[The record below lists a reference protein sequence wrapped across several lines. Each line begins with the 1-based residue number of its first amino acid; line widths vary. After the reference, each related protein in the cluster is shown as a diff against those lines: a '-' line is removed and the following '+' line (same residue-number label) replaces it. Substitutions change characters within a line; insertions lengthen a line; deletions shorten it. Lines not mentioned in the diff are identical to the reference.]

1 MSIIETKIEIGAK
14 KPFRVV
20 HISDTH
26 LTYADMRDGE
36 RKVALSERRSQYF
49 KEAEDTLALAAE
61 TAKRYNAP
69 ILHTGDL
76 SDFVSLA
83 NLERVKQY
91 VEETDLFIAAG
102 NHEFSLYVGE
112 AKEDAAYRNQSLAKV
127 QAVYHNDIRSS
138 SRVIGGVNF
147 VALDNGYYQFDE
159 GELAFLKKEVEKGL
173 PTVLMM
179 HTPLYE
185 PSLYEKALDTK
196 KRGAAYLIDVPY
208 ERMERDYDPRH
219 FTQKADALTHE
230 AMEYISSEPQIKA
243 ILSGHLHFN
252 FEGKVADRIPQV
264 VTGCTTV
271 RVIEF
276 V

>member
-1 MSIIETKIEIGAK
+1 MSIIETKIEIGVK

-36 RKVALSERRSQYF
+36 RKVALAERRSQYF
-49 KEAEDTLALAAE
+49 REAEDTLALAAE
-61 TAKRYNAP
+61 TAKHYDAP

-76 SDFVSLA
+76 SDFVSVA
-83 NLERVKQY
+83 NLERVKRY
-91 VEETDLFIAAG
+91 VEENDLFMAAG

-127 QAVYHNDIRSS
+127 QAVYHNDIRAS
-138 SRVIGGVNF
+138 SRTVEGVNF
-147 VALDNGYYQFDE
+147 IALDNGYYQFDSE
-159 GELAFLKKEVEKGL
+159 ALAFLKKEVEKGL
-173 PTVLMM
+173 PIVLMM

-185 PSLYEKALDTK
+185 PSLYQKALGAK
-196 KRGAAYLIDVPY
+196 KKGSAYLIDVPA
-208 ERMERDYDPRH
+208 ELMERDYDPRH
-219 FTQKADALTHE
+219 FAQKADAVTHE
-230 AMEYISSEPQIKA
+230 TMEYIISQPLIKA
-243 ILSGHLHFN
+243 IVSGHLHFD
-252 FEGKVADRIPQV
+252 FESKVADRISQV

>member
-61 TAKRYNAP
+61 TAKRYDAP

-83 NLERVKQY
+83 NLERVKRY
-91 VEETDLFIAAG
+91 VEENDLFMAAG

-138 SRVIGGVNF
+138 SRVIEGVNF

-159 GELAFLKKEVEKGL
+159 GELAFLKNEVAKGL
-173 PTVLMM
+173 PIVLMM

-185 PSLYEKALDTK
+185 PSLYEKALDAK
-196 KRGAAYLIDVPY
+196 KKGSAYLIDVPT
-208 ERMERDYDPRH
+208 ELMERDYDPRH
-219 FTQKADALTHE
+219 FAQKADEITHE
-230 AMEYISSEPQIKA
+230 TMEYIASQPLIKA
-243 ILSGHLHFN
+243 VLSGHLHFN
-252 FEGKVADRIPQV
+252 FEGTVADRIPQV
-264 VTGCTTV
+264 VTACTTI

>member
-49 KEAEDTLALAAE
+49 KEAEETLALAAE
-61 TAKRYNAP
+61 TAKRYDAP

-83 NLERVKQY
+83 NLERVKRY
-91 VEETDLFIAAG
+91 VEENDLFMAAG

-138 SRVIGGVNF
+138 SRVIEGVNF

-159 GELAFLKKEVEKGL
+159 GELAFLKNEVAKGL
-173 PTVLMM
+173 PIVLMM

-185 PSLYEKALDTK
+185 PALYEKAPDAK
-196 KRGAAYLIDVPY
+196 KKGSAYLIDVPT
-208 ERMERDYDPRH
+208 ELMERDYDPRH
-219 FTQKADALTHE
+219 FAQKADEITHE
-230 AMEYISSEPQIKA
+230 TMEYIASQPLIKA
-243 ILSGHLHFN
+243 VLSGHLHFN
-252 FEGKVADRIPQV
+252 FEGTVADRIPQV
-264 VTGCTTV
+264 VTACTTV